1 MKNLKSL
8 LFSAV
13 GLLCSTSMSAH
24 DFEVDGIY
32 YNIMSPED
40 KTVEV
45 TFSGDSYDAVENEY
59 SGFVTIPETVTY
71 NDNIYS
77 VNSIGSFAFAGCSAL
92 TSVEIPNSVTCFRS
106 LAFEGCSGLTSI
118 VIPNSVTDIFNQV
131 FSGCS
136 GLTSVVI
143 PNSVTSIGDAVFSGC
158 SSLTS
163 VEIPNSVT
171 SIDHA
176 AFSGCSNLTSVEI
189 PNSVTSIGASVFQ
202 RCSSL
207 TSVVIPNSVTKVGE
221 YAFAGCSDLTSVIIS
236 NRMNS
241 IDNCTFDGCTS
252 LTSVVIP
259 KSVTSIGSN
268 AFDGCTSLTSV
279 EIPNSV
285 TSIGNYA
292 FDGCSS
298 LTSVVIPNSVTS
310 IGINAFRQCSRLTSI
325 VVAENN
331 PTYDSRDNC
340 NAIIETQTNTLIAG
354 CSNTTI
360 PNSVTSIGNYAF
372 MLCESLTS
380 VEIPNSVTIIGS
392 EAFEYCSSL
401 TSVEIPNSVTSIGV
415 YAFSGTAWYNNQ
427 PDGVVYLDT
436 YLLGYKGTMPSNTS
450 IKIKE
455 GTYLIADCAFFDC
468 SSLTSVEIPNSVTI
482 IGKQAFYECSGLTSV
497 EIPNSVTSIGYYA
510 FEGCSGLTSVEIP
523 NSVTS
528 IGDGAF
534 AYCNSLTS
542 ITSYIPANKLFEINN
557 YVFEGIDKT
566 NCTLYV
572 PYGAQE
578 TYAATAGWSDFT
590 NIVEM
595 PASITVSSAGYATL
609 YLDYAAKIPEGVEVY
624 AASEI
629 EGDRLMM
636 DLVEDVLPANTG
648 VLVKAPAGTYTF
660 NYNETEV
667 PAIADNLFSGSVTAE
682 YIDVPSN
689 KTAFVLSSVDGN
701 VGMYLAQLTDGQF
714 LNNANKAYLLLS
726 KDKLGIS
733 EDEVDTSIGGMQ
745 LSLRFDFN
753 GSTGIDGVQTEIN
766 TQGAIYDLYG
776 RKLQIATTPG
786 LYIINGK
793 KIWVK

>member
-1 MKNLKSL
+1 MKKLKSL

-32 YNIMSPED
+32 YNITSAED

-45 TFSGDSYDAVENEY
+45 TFSGDSYDAVLDKY
-59 SGFVTIPETVTY
+59 SGSVTIPETVTY

-77 VNSIGSFAFAGCSAL
+77 VISIGSFSFAGCSGL

-136 GLTSVVI
+136 GLTSIVI
-143 PNSVTSIGDAVFSGC
+143 PNNVTEIDYAAFSGCSSLTSVEIPNNVTEIDYAAFSGC

-171 SIDHA
+171 SIGSS
-176 AFSGCSNLTSVEI
+176 AFSG
-189 PNSVTSIGASVFQ
+189 
-202 RCSSL
+202 CSSL
-207 TSVVIPNSVTKVGE
+207 TSVVIPNSVTRVGE
-221 YAFAGCSDLTSVIIS
+221 YAFAGCSDLNSVIIS

-285 TSIGNYA
+285 ISIGE
-292 FDGCSS
+292 
-298 LTSVVIPNSVTS
+298 
-310 IGINAFRQCSRLTSI
+310 Q
-325 VVAENN
+325 
-331 PTYDSRDNC
+331 
-340 NAIIETQTNTLIAG
+340 
-354 CSNTTI
+354 
-360 PNSVTSIGNYAF
+360 AF
-372 MLCESLTS
+372 MSCYHLTR
-380 VEIPNSVTIIGS
+380 I
-392 EAFEYCSSL
+392 
-401 TSVEIPNSVTSIGV
+401 EIPNSVTSIGR
-415 YAFSGTAWYNNQ
+415 
-427 PDGVVYLDT
+427 L
-436 YLLGYKGTMPSNTS
+436 
-450 IKIKE
+450 
-455 GTYLIADCAFFDC
+455 
-468 SSLTSVEIPNSVTI
+468 
-482 IGKQAFYECSGLTSV
+482 AFYNCYNL
-497 EIPNSVTSIGYYA
+497 NY
-510 FEGCSGLTSVEIP
+510 
-523 NSVTS
+523 
-528 IGDGAF
+528 
-534 AYCNSLTS
+534 
-542 ITSYIPANKLFEINN
+542 ITSYISADKLFEIGSDGD
-557 YVFEGIDKT
+557 VFEEIDKT
-566 NCTLYV
+566 RCILYV
-572 PYGAQE
+572 PYGAKE

-590 NIVEM
+590 DIREM
-595 PASITVSSAGYATL
+595 NAPTFHLTITSAGYATL
-609 YLDYAAKIPEGVEVY
+609 YLDYAAEIPEGVEVY
-624 AASEI
+624 TAKAV
-629 EGDRLMM
+629 EGDRLKME
-636 DLVEDVLPANTG
+636 LVEGGVIPANTG
-648 VLVKAPAGTYTF
+648 VLVKLVNGTQALVGF
-660 NYNETEV
+660 NYTETEA
-667 PAIADNLFSGSVTAE
+667 PAIADNLFSGSATTKYVS
-682 YIDVPSN
+682 VPSN

-701 VGMYLAQLTDGQF
+701 VGMYLAKLTDGQF
-714 LNNANKAYLLLS
+714 LNNTNKAYLLLS

-776 RKLQIATTPG
+776 RKLQSATTPG

-793 KIWVK
+793 KVWVK